1 MIYEMEG
8 TVIEQYRLAGPFSR
22 PPTGELSLD
31 RRTLKQLMRRS
42 DLVPL
47 IRLVACVLIIVSL
60 GMLYYRSIGSWW
72 VVPALLVFASTLSLT
87 IYSLSH
93 ECSHGTPFRSRR
105 LNETVFWVTSL
116 IFGQELLYRRY
127 SHAAH
132 HTYTMFVG
140 EDAQLPFTQPVSVR
154 NYLLWYSGLLYH
166 TQFLQVLVLHS
177 LRRFSQRTLNFT
189 PPEELPRMARNSRLF
204 LCAYGAAAL
213 LSWYLGSTL
222 LLWIWLL
229 PKLIGDP
236 VMLAYA
242 ASQHFEMEENTEDL
256 RRSTRSLRPNWLI
269 DLFYWNM
276 SYHVEHHLYPTVPF
290 FALPTLSGL
299 LQEQLPRPK
308 GLLSTTGDILI
319 ACATRSK
326 RLKHS

>member
-105 LNETVFWVTSL
+105 W
-116 IFGQELLYRRY
+116 
-127 SHAAH
+127 H
-132 HTYTMFVG
+132 
-140 EDAQLPFTQPVSVR
+140 LPFP
-154 NYLLWYSGLLYH
+154 
-166 TQFLQVLVLHS
+166 
-177 LRRFSQRTLNFT
+177 LRWTPKTGPLGMLN
-189 PPEELPRMARNSRLF
+189 
-204 LCAYGAAAL
+204 
-213 LSWYLGSTL
+213 
-222 LLWIWLL
+222 
-229 PKLIGDP
+229 
-236 VMLAYA
+236 
-242 ASQHFEMEENTEDL
+242 
-256 RRSTRSLRPNWLI
+256 
-269 DLFYWNM
+269 
-276 SYHVEHHLYPTVPF
+276 
-290 FALPTLSGL
+290 
-299 LQEQLPRPK
+299 
-308 GLLSTTGDILI
+308 
-319 ACATRSK
+319 
-326 RLKHS
+326 